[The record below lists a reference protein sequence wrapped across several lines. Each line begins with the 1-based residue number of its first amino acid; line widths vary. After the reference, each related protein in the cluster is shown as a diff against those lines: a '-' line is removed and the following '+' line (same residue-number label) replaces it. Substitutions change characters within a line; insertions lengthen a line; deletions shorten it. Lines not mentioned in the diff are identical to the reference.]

1 MSVEFGVVAKA
12 IERLAP
18 PPFSPLATSLCGVEE
33 CDLRWS
39 SPAGDLVTTLGRQ
52 ILKSNGL
59 ASSYS
64 QFKWKFSIKTT
75 QPKTLKIVEPNSQAM
90 MAPDRRRGQSQ
101 TSQRSR
107 HCRSRIHLPWC
118 WTLALTSLT
127 TRREGLRT
135 GATSLQRPRWCDRC
149 SGSVQA
155 PGRRRRQLWVAHK
168 PRLSS
173 RACCNEVPRSNPRVA
188 ICAS

>member
-1 MSVEFGVVAKA
+1 MAILERMSVEFGVVAKA

-33 CDLRWS
+33 YDLRWS

-90 MAPDRRRGQSQ
+90 MAPDTRQGSRRSSAPPLTPRPQNIALNLGVTLRFHRSKRG
-101 TSQRSR
+101 
-107 HCRSRIHLPWC
+107 
-118 WTLALTSLT
+118 A
-127 TRREGLRT
+127 RRVMK
-135 GATSLQRPRWCDRC
+135 DRC
-149 SGSVQA
+149 LVRAVRTIAIEGKFG
-155 PGRRRRQLWVAHK
+155 PT
-168 PRLSS
+168 RLRDIIGVS
-173 RACCNEVPRSNPRVA
+173 ALLENT
-188 ICAS
+188 